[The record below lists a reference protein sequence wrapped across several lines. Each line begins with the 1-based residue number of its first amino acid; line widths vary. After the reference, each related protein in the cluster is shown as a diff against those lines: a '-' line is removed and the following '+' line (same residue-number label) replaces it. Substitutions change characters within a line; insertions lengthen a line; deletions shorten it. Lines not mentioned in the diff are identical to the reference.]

1 MADKI
6 PFSQEDLNEIF
17 RVSPNKPDRVV
28 SRESS
33 SLEFKE
39 SFGWKSLPKYLRT
52 CAAYANARGG
62 YIVFG
67 IANKP
72 HRLVGLSGTNLQL
85 FENIDPEKMSGN
97 LNDHFAPEIHWSIH
111 EYDLNGKVFGILY
124 VHEATNKPVVCTK
137 DADKDLK
144 ESDIY
149 YRYRGRS
156 ERVKY
161 PELRSILENQRE
173 QEQKL
178 WMQHLRNIARIGVR
192 EAGIFD
198 LQTGQVDGVGGGFLI
213 DESLLGQLS
222 FIKEGEFSEVKGK
235 PALKLIGDL
244 EPIKSMPSA
253 TGRKQIVKT
262 KGIRITDIVETFLNS
277 KPVPEP
283 QEYIAQICFESTGF
297 LPVYYFMNVAN
308 LSTDKTVQFLGGV
321 VSRSVSK
328 AKLIKRLRDGTTQ
341 QLPLTTVD
349 TPAAKKKREFAK
361 QLLDGSVDENLSG
374 DDLKYCLQ
382 AIRGLSAEDVET
394 HSKSLCELLR
404 LWFHRHYGS
413 ANGTL
418 ADSLRRATC
427 WIDEALYMKDAK

>member
-6 PFSQEDLNEIF
+6 PFSQEELNEIF
-17 RVSPNKPDRVV
+17 KISLRNPDLVV

-39 SFGWKSLPKYLRT
+39 SFGWLSLSKYLRT

-67 IANKP
+67 IANRP

-85 FENIDPEKMSGN
+85 FENIDPEKMSRN

-111 EYDLNGKVFGILY
+111 EHELNGTVFGLLY
-124 VHEATNKPVVCTK
+124 VYEASDKPVVCKK

-144 ESDIY
+144 EGDIY

-156 ERVKY
+156 ERIKY
-161 PELRSILENQRE
+161 PELRAILENKRE

-198 LQTGQVDGVGGGFLI
+198 LQSGQVDGVSGAFLI
-213 DESLLGQLS
+213 DESLLARLA
-222 FIKEGEFSEVKGK
+222 FIKEGEFSEIKGK

-244 EPIKSMPSA
+244 EPIKSMPS
-253 TGRKQIVKT
+253 TSGRKQIVKT
-262 KGIRITDIVETFLNS
+262 KGIRITDIVETFLTGES
-277 KPVPEP
+277 VPEP

-308 LSTDKTVQFLGGV
+308 LSTDKTVEFLDSV
-321 VSRSVSK
+321 VSRLVSK
-328 AKLIKRLRDGTTQ
+328 AKLIERLQGDATQ

-349 TPAAKKKREFAK
+349 TPAGRKKREFAQ
-361 QLLDGSVDENLSG
+361 QLLDGSVDESLSG

-382 AIRGLSAEDVET
+382 AIRGLSAEDVKT

-404 LWFHRHYGS
+404 LWFHQHYAS

-418 ADSLRRATC
+418 ADNLRRATC
-427 WIDEALYMKDAK
+427 WVDEALYMETAK